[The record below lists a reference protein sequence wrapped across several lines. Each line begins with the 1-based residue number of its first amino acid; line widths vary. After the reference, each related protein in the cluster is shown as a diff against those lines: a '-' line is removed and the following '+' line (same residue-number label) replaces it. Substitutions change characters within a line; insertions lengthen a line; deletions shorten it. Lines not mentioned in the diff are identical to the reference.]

1 MRWLAAHTWLMALV
15 LLVMLIVV
23 SGYMGRPLNLL
34 KDTEVDYLDADT
46 VLAMR
51 LLDEGQEREKTIRYE
66 AEVEGGSR
74 VLLFVREFKKDK
86 FGNTAPYTFLGTA
99 EYVSHNGSRPMN
111 IVWKLKKPIP
121 AKYLKKTNKL
131 VVG

>member
-1 MRWLAAHTWLMALV
+1 MALV
-15 LLVMLIVV
+15 LLVIMIVV

-74 VLLFVREFKKDK
+74 VLLYLQKDS
-86 FGNTAPYTFLGTA
+86 
-99 EYVSHNGSRPMN
+99 VSMPVMGD
-111 IVWKLKKPIP
+111 V
-121 AKYLKKTNKL
+121 L
-131 VVG
+131 VVQTQVRRGGQWGDL

>member
-15 LLVMLIVV
+15 LLVMMIVV

-51 LLDEGQEREKTIRYE
+51 LLG
-66 AEVEGGSR
+66 
-74 VLLFVREFKKDK
+74 
-86 FGNTAPYTFLGTA
+86 
-99 EYVSHNGSRPMN
+99 
-111 IVWKLKKPIP
+111 
-121 AKYLKKTNKL
+121 
-131 VVG
+131 